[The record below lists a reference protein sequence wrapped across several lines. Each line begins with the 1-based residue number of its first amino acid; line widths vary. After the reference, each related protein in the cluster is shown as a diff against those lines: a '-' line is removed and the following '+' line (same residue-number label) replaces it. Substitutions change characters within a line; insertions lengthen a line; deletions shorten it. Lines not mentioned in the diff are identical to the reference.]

1 MNIECEHD
9 EHDNMEKSE
18 QLIYRQGKEI
28 KYLANMEKQQKKIE
42 DIYFD
47 KFLKKS
53 FLSEKAKSML
63 REVETKMDTLDDS
76 LNTYKDID
84 SLSKKLIIDLA
95 KKGKENWNDLSVEL
109 LLDKGGQ
116 ILNEFGVN

>member
-1 MNIECEHD
+1 
-9 EHDNMEKSE
+9 
-18 QLIYRQGKEI
+18 
-28 KYLANMEKQQKKIE
+28 MEKQQKKIE

-47 KFLKKS
+47 KFLKKT

-63 REVETKMDTLDDS
+63 REVESKMDTLDDS

-84 SLSKKLIIDLA
+84 SLSKKLITDLA

-109 LLDKGGQ
+109 LLEKGGQ
-116 ILNEFGVN
+116 IY